1 MNKILIILLLFLMIL
16 GIESLYIPN
25 LVSGSNIIQAEYFID
40 EDPGEGNGIELFAL
54 DGAFDSPEEQVQTNL
69 DTSGLKIGTHNLYIR
84 MQNEELLWGTPRKI
98 LFDVTGNKYISAAEY
113 FVDSPC
119 EGMGTPMDPEDG
131 IFDQLEEKT
140 LTDIDTSNL
149 SLGMHTIYVRMKDSE
164 DHWGTCRAYKV
175 EVREPPYITGAEYF
189 FDDDPGPGHGA
200 QMDCKDGDKVVDCDD
215 STEII
220 GAKFRAWCPSLG
232 DHTLNVRAIDS
243 YSRWGVPVSVPIYI
257 EEPPADICEGDA
269 NGDGVV
275 NVLDKVLVRNHFGK
289 SSETG
294 WWFDADVNCDGVVNV
309 LDKVIVRNQFG
320 LSSCN
325 EPE

>member
-1 MNKILIILLLFLMIL
+1 
-16 GIESLYIPN
+16 
-25 LVSGSNIIQAEYFID
+25 
-40 EDPGEGNGIELFAL
+40 
-54 DGAFDSPEEQVQTNL
+54 
-69 DTSGLKIGTHNLYIR
+69 

-98 LFDVTGNKYISAAEY
+98 LFEVTGDKSISAAEY

-119 EGMGTPMDPEDG
+119 EGTGTPMSPEDG
-131 IFDQLEEKT
+131 QFDQMKENALADVDT
-140 LTDIDTSNL
+140 TDL

-164 DHWGTCRAYKV
+164 DQWGTCTAYKV

-189 FDDDPGPGHGA
+189 IGDDPGPGHGA
-200 QMDCKDGDKVVDCDD
+200 QITCKDKNCDN
-215 STEII
+215 STEILE
-220 GAKFRAWCPSLG
+220 AQFRAWCPSLG
-232 DHTLNVRAIDS
+232 PHTLYVRAKDS
-243 YSRWGVPVSVPIYI
+243 YYRWGDPENVTINI

-269 NGDGVV
+269 NGNGVV

-294 WWFDADVNCDGVVNV
+294 WWYDADVNCDGVVNV

-320 LSSCN
+320 RSSCN